1 MHSYVCIHTY
11 RHTQK
16 HKHMKIHIYLFA
28 YIFIYN
34 EKHIYNIDGV
44 RGVRG
49 VGGLAGSS
57 GFGVRGSFPPF
68 VSPSSFLTWWWVQLC
83 PRLAQHR
90 LGVLHIL
97 LSFRWLFPFLCC
109 VCHRFAPSLLLSN
122 TWSTGFCAEHLLTRI
137 IFLNMAF
144 SKTLVYTHALV

>member
-1 MHSYVCIHTY
+1 
-11 RHTQK
+11 
-16 HKHMKIHIYLFA
+16 MKIHIYLFA

-90 LGVLHIL
+90 LGFAHLA
-97 LSFRWLFPFLCC
+97 SFRWLCLFFVVFAIGLLR
-109 VCHRFAPSLLLSN
+109 RFFYPILDPLAFVPN
-122 TWSTGFCAEHLLTRI
+122 TFYL
-137 IFLNMAF
+137 
-144 SKTLVYTHALV
+144 HA